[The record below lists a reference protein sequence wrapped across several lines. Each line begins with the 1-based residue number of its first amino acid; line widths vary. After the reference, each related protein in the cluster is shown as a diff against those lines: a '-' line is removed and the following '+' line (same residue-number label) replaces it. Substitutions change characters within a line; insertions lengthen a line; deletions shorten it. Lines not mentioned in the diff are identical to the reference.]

1 MFNRKYNDTLLEVV
15 KSGVR
20 CEFNGKMGHF
30 EYHHGARCRGYV
42 SRKAEDGVIENAN
55 YKGRFGEGVTV
66 KTPAWDS
73 TQYCYREYYIF
84 KEEEVRRGYG
94 KDEKN

>member
-1 MFNRKYNDTLLEVV
+1 MYNRTLCTTTLEVV
-15 KSGVR
+15 KSGAR
-20 CEFNGKMGHF
+20 CEFNGKKGHF

-73 TQYCYREYYIF
+73 TRYCYREYYIF
-84 KEEEVRRGYG
+84 KEDRHKHGYI
-94 KDEKN
+94 KEN